1 MRSEKIGVCHLKIVG
16 RITSNAEEQLA
27 NVTGRLK
34 VNNGGVAIPFLMAS
48 AVMRWPFLFS
58 PNQPTI

>member
-1 MRSEKIGVCHLKIVG
+1 MRSEKIGVRHLKIVG

-27 NVTGRLK
+27 NVSDWLK
-34 VNNGGVAIPFLMAS
+34 VNGGVAIPFLMAS
-48 AVMRWPFLFS
+48 AKKRWPFLFS